1 MGNQVEIWESLPE
14 CAGIE
19 VSTLGN
25 VRTLDKVTSSENRT
39 WFNKGRVLKQY
50 KNNGGYMQ
58 VKIKIDGKWTTK
70 SVHQLVA
77 QTFIQNPNNMLEVN
91 HKDCDRTNNN
101 AGNLNW
107 CTHQENIAYR
117 DKLGHTAR
125 NNASKSPVYAIN
137 LATFEVSRFRSQRE
151 ASRELGVDQ
160 PNINAVIKGSRKQA
174 GGYWFVNDDGNAVDV
189 VKNNLHDIG
198 KTGLN
203 IKRRKY
209 ANELISG
216 DMEDKQ

>member
-1 MGNQVEIWESLPE
+1 MAETEIWKAHPE
-14 CAGIE
+14 YAGIE
-19 VSTLGN
+19 VSTFGN

-39 WFNKGRVLKQY
+39 WFTKGRVLKQY
-50 KNNGGYMQ
+50 KNNRGYLQ

-125 NNASKSPVYAIN
+125 NNAPKSPVYAIN
-137 LATFEVSRFRSQRE
+137 LVTLEVSRFPSQMEAGRS
-151 ASRELGVDQ
+151 LGILYQSIYKVLKGR
-160 PNINAVIKGSRKQA
+160 INQT
-174 GGYWFVNDDGNAVDV
+174 GGYWFVRDDGHAVDV
-189 VKNNLHDIG
+189 VKSKLHDIG
-198 KTGLN
+198 ETGLK
-203 IKRRKY
+203 IK
-209 ANELISG
+209 
-216 DMEDKQ
+216 

>member
-1 MGNQVEIWESLPE
+1 MKTEIWKAHPE
-14 CAGIE
+14 YTGIE
-19 VSTLGN
+19 VSTFGN

-39 WFNKGRVLKQY
+39 WFTKGRFLKQY
-50 KNNGGYMQ
+50 KNNRGYLQ
-58 VKIKIDGKWTTK
+58 VKIQIDGKWTTK

-125 NNASKSPVYAIN
+125 NNAPKSPVYAIN
-137 LATFEVSRFRSQRE
+137 LVTLEVSRYPSQAE
-151 ASRELGVDQ
+151 ASRTLGVLYQ
-160 PNINAVIKGSRKQA
+160 SINKVIKDRIKQA
-174 GGYWFVNDDGNAVDV
+174 GGFWFTNADDNADDAINR
-189 VKNNLHDIG
+189 KLHDVGGIG
-198 KTGLN
+198 LK
-203 IKRRKY
+203 IKQGR
-209 ANELISG
+209 
-216 DMEDKQ
+216 